1 MLRDNKKISKYI
13 LLQENYFL
21 FRITNAAIT
30 PGTQPKTVKS
40 KTINIDPQP
49 WSYTANGGKI
59 ILNKTRNSDIIFYF
73 DDNLIILRNISLP
86 IFKSES
92 GKS

>member
-1 MLRDNKKISKYI
+1 LQKIKEYKSVSYQQIENEKIGKLLRTNKKISKYI

-30 PGTQPKTVKS
+30 PGTQPKAVKI

-59 ILNKTRNSDIIFYF
+59 MLNKTRNIDI
-73 DDNLIILRNISLP
+73 
-86 IFKSES
+86 
-92 GKS
+92 